1 MESDGFNDRVDIP
14 LGSNLCMQKSKDQ
27 VCKYDVL
34 DVHFFFQFLSII
46 FINKPPTILIII
58 ENFLPL
64 SPNVRSVIVK

>member
-34 DVHFFFQFLSII
+34 DVHYFFFSI
-46 FINKPPTILIII
+46 FFHYFHK
-58 ENFLPL
+58 
-64 SPNVRSVIVK
+64 

>member
-34 DVHFFFQFLSII
+34 FKRLRYTLFL
-46 FINKPPTILIII
+46 F
-58 ENFLPL
+58 
-64 SPNVRSVIVK
+64 